1 MNGLLSIIGMKTE
14 LEYQMNDFPFGLP
27 RIRFNVPKGNIPSG
41 RQKCQPKAQHA
52 FTIKGVKI
60 MAAYKVEVDLSELF
74 DDMTIN
80 EQKNFLVDKFC
91 SLPIDKMVE
100 VVGEM
105 LENLNGDQTAKVI
118 EDAFDNLHEQ
128 AQEHVINYVKG

>member
-1 MNGLLSIIGMKTE
+1 
-14 LEYQMNDFPFGLP
+14 
-27 RIRFNVPKGNIPSG
+27 
-41 RQKCQPKAQHA
+41 
-52 FTIKGVKI
+52 
-60 MAAYKVEVDLSELF
+60 MAEYKVEVDLSDLF

-91 SLPIDKMVE
+91 SLPIDKMVD

-128 AQEHVINYVKG
+128 GQEHVINYVNG

>member
-1 MNGLLSIIGMKTE
+1 
-14 LEYQMNDFPFGLP
+14 
-27 RIRFNVPKGNIPSG
+27 
-41 RQKCQPKAQHA
+41 
-52 FTIKGVKI
+52 
-60 MAAYKVEVDLSELF
+60 MADYKVEVDLSDLF
-74 DDMTIN
+74 HDMSYN
-80 EQKNFLVDKFC
+80 YQKSFLVEEFC

>member
-1 MNGLLSIIGMKTE
+1 MAD
-14 LEYQMNDFPFGLP
+14 Y
-27 RIRFNVPKGNIPSG
+27 NVN
-41 RQKCQPKAQHA
+41 
-52 FTIKGVKI
+52 
-60 MAAYKVEVDLSELF
+60 VDLSDLF
-74 DDMTIN
+74 N
-80 EQKNFLVDKFC
+80 EMSISKQTGFLVEKFC

-100 VVGEM
+100 VAGEM

>member
-1 MNGLLSIIGMKTE
+1 
-14 LEYQMNDFPFGLP
+14 
-27 RIRFNVPKGNIPSG
+27 
-41 RQKCQPKAQHA
+41 
-52 FTIKGVKI
+52 
-60 MAAYKVEVDLSELF
+60 MAEYKVNVDLSDLF
-74 DDMTIN
+74 DDMTIS
-80 EQKNFLVDKFC
+80 EQKSFLVDKFC

-128 AQEHVINYVKG
+128 AQEQVINYVKG